1 MTERLDNHEATP
13 TPVQVIW
20 RTLGEI
26 ELLVHD
32 GTIERHDPNERLSI
46 EFVGL
51 DWVLHRRDILYIR
64 DETDPEQLYWPLL
77 VKVDD
82 GVEVNYQLLDDD
94 EVMCGDDYED
104 EDSDTAALRM
114 ATELETVLLMM
125 RQRPMDVTIYGN
137 ERE

>member
-13 TPVQVIW
+13 TPAQVIW